1 MPAHGCAFM
10 STKTIKEKHPMRLA
24 CICIIAVSV
33 WFANTLDS
41 DGEGYMPFFGKAD
54 AKTVSATPLKPLN
67 ESHSSYDCRGYQSRY
82 KHRPDYIPEDSF
94 LAAQCASEITG
105 TPVKYIL
112 AVQQIECNFG
122 QSNAQDIRNRNKTCR
137 DHGTKNGCS
146 AAGPGQF
153 IPQTWDKRNQNGKCN
168 RKAQELREGNFGEL
182 REPARASGVPGYG
195 MDCDGDGI
203 ASPWSVHDSA
213 CATGY
218 YLAEINKGYNDW
230 HRTFM
235 HYNGGPRSDHSRTIP
250 YANGVLERANNFK
263 REVS

>member
-1 MPAHGCAFM
+1 M
-10 STKTIKEKHPMRLA
+10 KTVL
-24 CICIIAVSV
+24 CTIAVISL
-33 WFANTLDS
+33 WFANTLNNNNDS
-41 DGEGYMPFFGKAD
+41 YMTWLSPAKAQTIS
-54 AKTVSATPLKPLN
+54 AKPLKPLDDTD
-67 ESHSSYDCRGYQSRY
+67 SSYDCRGYKTKL
-82 KHRPDYIPEDSF
+82 KHPDYVPLDSF

-105 TPVKYIL
+105 TPVEYII

-122 QSNAQDIRNRNKTCR
+122 QSNAQDIRNKDKTCR

-153 IPQTWDKRNQNGKCN
+153 IPQTWDKRNTNGKCN

-203 ASPWSVHDSA
+203 ANPWSVQDSA

-218 YLAEINKGYNDW
+218 YLATLNKSYDDW
-230 HRTFM
+230 FKVFM
-235 HYNGGPRSDHSRTIP
+235 HYNGGPRGDKSRTVP
-250 YANGVLERANNFK
+250 YAQGVMVRAETFNNTTK
-263 REVS
+263 